1 MDADVVVIGAGSAG
15 CVLAARLSEQPDLQ
29 VLLLEAGP
37 DYAEADDLP
46 AELRDGSR
54 PAFTHDWGYRSEPG
68 ALGRSIDLNRARVVG
83 GCSATNATFAL
94 RGHPDDYDGWAALG
108 CKGWAFGEVLADFR
122 RLEHDLDF
130 PDREWHG
137 ANGPLPVRRYRK
149 DERTAVQQ
157 AFLDAASLLG
167 FPWVDDHNAP
177 GAMGAGPTPVNS
189 VGGVRQS
196 AALTYLAEARRRRNL
211 TVMADAEV
219 DRLVLDHGAARGARL
234 IDGRVVRAPLVV
246 LSAGTYG
253 SPAILMRSGVGPA
266 PDLARLG
273 IACVADRPGV
283 GRNLIDHP
291 LAPVVCATRSSPPAG
306 SAGFQVVLTART
318 SRWAGPGHDLHVFP
332 IWTAPDAGAAPQFTL
347 LAGLMKPRSR
357 GSLRLRSADPTDSPQ
372 IDVAALA
379 DPDDMARM
387 IEAVRLARR
396 LSRTS
401 PLAEFA
407 DAELLPGPRVT
418 DDEDALADA
427 IRASAAT
434 YYHPVGTCRMGT
446 ENDDQAVVDNRCGVH
461 GVEGLWVTDA
471 SIMPD
476 IPAANTNLPTLMLA
490 EHAAASIRSAAS
502 SALAR
507 NKPS

>member
-1 MDADVVVIGAGSAG
+1 
-15 CVLAARLSEQPDLQ
+15 
-29 VLLLEAGP
+29 
-37 DYAEADDLP
+37 
-46 AELRDGSR
+46 
-54 PAFTHDWGYRSEPG
+54 
-68 ALGRSIDLNRARVVG
+68 
-83 GCSATNATFAL
+83 
-94 RGHPDDYDGWAALG
+94 
-108 CKGWAFGEVLADFR
+108 
-122 RLEHDLDF
+122 
-130 PDREWHG
+130 
-137 ANGPLPVRRYRK
+137 
-149 DERTAVQQ
+149 
-157 AFLDAASLLG
+157 
-167 FPWVDDHNAP
+167 
-177 GAMGAGPTPVNS
+177 MGAGPTPVNS

-219 DRLVLDHGAARGARL
+219 DRLVFDHGAAR
-234 IDGRVVRAPLVV
+234 
-246 LSAGTYG
+246 
-253 SPAILMRSGVGPA
+253 GVGPA

-291 LAPVVCATRSSPPAG
+291 LAPVVCATRSSPPAA

-318 SRWAGPGHDLHVFP
+318 SRWARPGHDLHVFAL
-332 IWTAPDAGAAPQFTL
+332 WTAPDAGAAPQFTL

-401 PLAEFA
+401 PLAELA
-407 DAELLPGPRVT
+407 DAELFPGPRVT

-427 IRASAAT
+427 IRVSAAT

-446 ENDDQAVVDNRCGVH
+446 ENDDQAVVDNRCRVH

-490 EHAAASIRSAAS
+490 ERAAASIRDELS
-502 SALAR
+502 R
-507 NKPS
+507 VIV

>member
-1 MDADVVVIGAGSAG
+1 VDADVVVIGAGSAG
-15 CVLAARLSEQPDLQ
+15 CVLAARLSEQPGLQ

-108 CKGWAFGEVLADFR
+108 CTGWAFDEVLADFR

-130 PDREWHG
+130 PDRKWHG
-137 ANGPLPVRRYRK
+137 ADGPLPVRRYRK

-177 GAMGAGPTPVNS
+177 GAMGAGPTPVNA

-196 AALTYLAEARRRRNL
+196 AALTYLAEARRRGNL

-253 SPAILMRSGVGPA
+253 SPAILLRSGVGPA

-291 LAPVVCATRSSPPAG
+291 LGRERLRPAT
-306 SAGFQVVLTART
+306 SATTVQVRDGDLVIAD
-318 SRWAGPGHDLHVFP
+318 GPFAETKEQ
-332 IWTAPDAGAAPQFTL
+332 I
-347 LAGLMKPRSR
+347 AGLYLVDCRD
-357 GSLRLRSADPTDSPQ
+357 LDEA
-372 IDVAALA
+372 IEVAAK
-379 DPDDMARM
+379 
-387 IEAVRLARR
+387 
-396 LSRTS
+396 
-401 PLAEFA
+401 
-407 DAELLPGPRVT
+407 
-418 DDEDALADA
+418 
-427 IRASAAT
+427 
-434 YYHPVGTCRMGT
+434 
-446 ENDDQAVVDNRCGVH
+446 
-461 GVEGLWVTDA
+461 
-471 SIMPD
+471 
-476 IPAANTNLPTLMLA
+476 IPAAQYGTIEVRPVWEM
-490 EHAAASIRSAAS
+490 
-502 SALAR
+502 
-507 NKPS
+507 